1 MSCLDWWQ
9 RFKRALR
16 LQYLRILR
24 QPGSTHSIAMG
35 MAAGIF
41 VGFLPIIPFQ
51 SVVAIA
57 LAFLVRGSK
66 VVAVAGTWIS
76 NPVNVIPFYGML
88 YWVGH
93 HVWHTD
99 IVFDPAK
106 LELAQMLQQG
116 AELVAVM
123 TIGGVILGIPAAFVA
138 YVLTFKGVNAYRQR
152 RMIKLL
158 RQHVETRNGG
168 GDAA

>member
-1 MSCLDWWQ
+1 
-9 RFKRALR
+9 
-16 LQYLRILR
+16 
-24 QPGSTHSIAMG
+24 
-35 MAAGIF
+35 
-41 VGFLPIIPFQ
+41 
-51 SVVAIA
+51 
-57 LAFLVRGSK
+57 
-66 VVAVAGTWIS
+66 
-76 NPVNVIPFYGML
+76 ML

-158 RQHVETRNGG
+158 RKHVETRNGG
-168 GDAA
+168 DDAA